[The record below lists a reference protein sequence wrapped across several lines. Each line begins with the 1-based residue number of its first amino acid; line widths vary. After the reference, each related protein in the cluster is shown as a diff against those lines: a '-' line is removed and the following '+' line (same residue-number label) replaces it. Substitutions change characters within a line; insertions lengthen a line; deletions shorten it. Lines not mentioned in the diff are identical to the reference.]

1 MGLFWYLIGEFK
13 MLPSIMIYSKKTV
26 YTKTGKPKA
35 EWSTVIDGKTITAPT
50 KKALQQAIQEM
61 FSII

>member
-1 MGLFWYLIGEFK
+1 

-50 KKALQQAIQEM
+50 KKALQQLIQEL